1 MILGL
6 TGLAGCGKDTAAN
19 HLVAH
24 RGYERRAFADPMRT
38 ALYALDPLVRV
49 HGSQHRLSALVDTLG
64 WDQAKRGVPEVRRL
78 LQRFGTEV
86 GRTMWGDDFWITQ
99 ALHGVAPGD
108 RIVVTDVRFPNEGD
122 AVRALGGRVVRIDRP
137 GAGLGGAEGGHA
149 TETQFVDADA
159 VVVNDGDLADL
170 AGRLDALLASFGVR
184 DGENHERVA

>member
-1 MILGL
+1 MILGFA
-6 TGLAGCGKDTAAN
+6 GLAGVGKDTAAA
-19 HLVAH
+19 HLVER

-49 HGSQHRLSALVDTLG
+49 HGSQHRLTALVDTLG

-86 GRTMWGDDFWITQ
+86 GRTMWGDDFWIDQ
-99 ALHGVAPGD
+99 ALRGVAPGD

-137 GAGLGGAEGGHA
+137 GAGLGGAEGAHESEA
-149 TETQFVDADA
+149 HEIAADA
-159 VVVNDGDLADL
+159 VVVNDGSLGDLVAAVDGL
-170 AGRLDALLASFGVR
+170 VGVR
-184 DGENHERVA
+184 CP